1 MYIKRPHTPKRIEV
15 HAHNHE
21 QQSLADKI
29 QPWIPAV
36 VFSILF
42 AAITA
47 LNIMHYVTYSVDDEN
62 KQDTEYPVYDY
73 APS

>member
-1 MYIKRPHTPKRIEV
+1 MYIKRPHTPQRIEV
-15 HAHNHE
+15 RAHNTE

-36 VFSILF
+36 VYSILF
-42 AAITA
+42 AAITVI
-47 LNIMHYVTYSVDDEN
+47 NIMHYTTYSVDEEH
-62 KQDTEYPVYDY
+62 KQDTGYPVYDY